1 MIVGNNECV
10 LRTALAAIY
19 KCPRRRVGK
28 SARDG
33 VGSASAKTV
42 VRRKKCAR
50 RRGKRVGE
58 DGGSS
63 EKLQTKRRLDKAERR
78 KASSNMMAKVMS

>member
-58 DGGSS
+58 
-63 EKLQTKRRLDKAERR
+63 EEVAERLQTKRRLDKAERR